1 MKKNKACLAAIMVS
15 TTIATLSISQQS
27 SYAYWVKDDG
37 SEFNLNAEEDKGT
50 TLVPI
55 TSAEDKYAFSITLT
69 YGEKGSLAALVTN
82 NTQGSRRKRKLKL
95 TGLEFN
101 NNGQSRLFS
110 FGDGVGK
117 KDDPGVFTYG
127 GVPLNVDNDG
137 KINFKD
143 VQAVWSF
150 KKRGKWKTDKSEAV
164 PEPLTVFGTMLA
176 GAFGVRFKQR
186 RQKLSEQK
194 A

>member
-1 MKKNKACLAAIMVS
+1 MKKNKACLAAIVVS

-27 SYAYWVKDDG
+27 SYAYWVKDGG

-69 YGEKGSLAALVTN
+69 YGEKGNLTALVTN

-95 TGLEFN
+95 TGLTFN
-101 NNGQSRLFS
+101 NNGQSKVFS
-110 FGDGVGK
+110 FGNGVSRSKQKDFSYDGS
-117 KDDPGVFTYG
+117 
-127 GVPLNVDNDG
+127 LNVDNDG

-150 KKRGKWKTDKSEAV
+150 KRGRKWKTDKSETV